1 MEREK
6 GTPHH
11 SNYLSRPELQV
22 TFPSSTEVAVGS
34 TLVGRF
40 FWPPSLFNKHIFFS
54 CSMTLFCKIFFCKKI
69 FGWSLSHD
77 SLAALAPDR
86 EQILCER
93 SRFKKKKK
101 NLWLTH
107 RPAHPSDINRGC
119 SAPQASPWPGG
130 SNIVNSAAVCLY
142 VCVPE
147 SQENPGCNKGYAGCN
162 SLCKFKVT

>member
-11 SNYLSRPELQV
+11 SNYLSWPELQV

-40 FWPPSLFNKHIFFS
+40 FWLPSLFNKHIFFFRDPVLQNFLLQKDLWVVLKPWQA
-54 CSMTLFCKIFFCKKI
+54 CSLGLGQRADFMWKK
-69 FGWSLSHD
+69 SL
-77 SLAALAPDR
+77 
-86 EQILCER
+86 
-93 SRFKKKKK
+93 KKKKK

-107 RPAHPSDINRGC
+107 RPAHPLDINRGC
-119 SAPQASPWPGG
+119 SAPQALPWPEG
-130 SNIVNSAAVCLY
+130 SNIVNSVAVCLY
-142 VCVPE
+142 VCVLE